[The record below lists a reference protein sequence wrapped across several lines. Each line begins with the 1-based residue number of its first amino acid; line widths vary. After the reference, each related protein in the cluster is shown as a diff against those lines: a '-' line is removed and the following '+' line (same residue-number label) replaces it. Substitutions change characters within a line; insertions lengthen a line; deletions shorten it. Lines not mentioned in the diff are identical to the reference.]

1 MKTTTDLLELAKT
14 LVGRTYVLGAIVPA
28 DDPNYSGPFD
38 CAEFV
43 KWLHYQTFGILYGCD
58 SDSLTHA
65 HTADGFTGYFQRDA
79 KALGRIISV
88 QEAIQIPGAMILRFP
103 AQGAVGH
110 IVLSQGNGKTVEANC
125 TKYGCIES
133 VTNNRRFD
141 IGILLPGI
149 TYTMSYNLGTSSAP
163 EIVYRY
169 KTPNMIDP
177 FIGEIQKALGFT
189 DDDVDNEFGP
199 KTLKAVIAFQTKEGL
214 TIDGEVMP
222 DGETAK
228 ALNI

>member
-1 MKTTTDLLELAKT
+1 MKTTTDLIELAKT
-14 LVGRTYVLGAIVPA
+14 LIGRPYVLGAIVPA
-28 DDPNYSGPFD
+28 DNPNYSGPFD

-43 KWLHYQTFGILYGCD
+43 KWLNYQIFGIIYGCD

-65 HTADGFTGYFQRDA
+65 HTADGYTGYFERDA

-88 QEAIQIPGAMILRFP
+88 QEAITIPGAMILRFP
-103 AQGAVGH
+103 APGAVGH
-110 IVLSQGNGKTVEANC
+110 IVLSQGTGKTVEANC

-141 IGILLPGI
+141 IGVLLPGVQ
-149 TYTMSYNLGTSSAP
+149 YNMSYHPVISSAP

-169 KTPNMIDP
+169 KTPNMINP
-177 FIGEIQKALGFT
+177 FVGEIQKALGFSQ
-189 DDDVDNEFGP
+189 DDQDNIFGN

-214 TIDGEVMP
+214 IIDGEVMP
-222 DGETAK
+222 GGETAK
-228 ALNI
+228 HLNI